1 MSDDIRSLVTEHR
14 AFYDVSRYY
23 VLLDERPVGLP
34 ASTRTVHAGFDVDVY
49 GVRTEDN
56 KLVMPPPDEYAL
68 GYAEL
73 QKIAENVS
81 RHSSDSSSLEVIP
94 FSDTAVI
101 DRRNE
106 GKVEAMLR
114 IRISHCRGLNQPAGP
129 AEVRVLEEVEK
140 ELASL
145 GIAHR

>member
-1 MSDDIRSLVTEHR
+1 MSNDIRSLVKEHR

-34 ASTRTVHAGFDVDVY
+34 ASTRTIHSGFDVDIY

-56 KLVMPPPDEYAL
+56 QLVMPPPGEYAL

-73 QKIAENVS
+73 QNIAEKVS
-81 RHSSDSSSLEVIP
+81 RHAGSSSSLEVIP
-94 FSDTAVI
+94 FSDTVVI
-101 DRRNE
+101 DSRNH

-114 IRISHCRGLNQPAGP
+114 IRISHCRGLDQPAGP
-129 AEVRVLEEVEK
+129 AEERALKEVED
-140 ELASL
+140 ELATL